1 MSGIKPE
8 EKAHTTRQ
16 HRIIV
21 FSLAL
26 IVGLLLAV
34 APASA
39 SPVSIH
45 FVGVGGASQNGVYT
59 YPYDLAINN
68 GLSTPMMCDDFFDRI
83 SVGDSW
89 QANLTQLSSGDMSLT
104 HFGNLTKYEEAAYLL
119 LQTKDTDPS
128 QWGNINWAI
137 WKIFDP
143 NADPGSGYEQGVDY
157 WLNKAETADLSKMNF
172 SNVWIVT
179 PTGDHGQEFLY
190 ATPEPGTLLL
200 LLGTGLIGFCARRRR
215 QA

>member
-1 MSGIKPE
+1 M
-8 EKAHTTRQ
+8 RQ

-21 FSLAL
+21 FTFAL
-26 IVGLLLAV
+26 IIGLLLAIV
-34 APASA
+34 PASA
-39 SPVSIH
+39 SPVSIQ
-45 FVGVGGASQNGVYT
+45 FVGLDGASQNGVYT
-59 YPYDLAINN
+59 YPYYLTMNN
-68 GLSTPMMCDDFFDRI
+68 DPSAPMMCDDFYHHI

-89 QANLTQLSSGDMSLT
+89 KANLTQLSSGNMSLT
-104 HFGNLTKYEEAAYLL
+104 RFGNLNEYEEAAYLL
-119 LQTKDTDPS
+119 LQTADVDPS

-143 NADPGSGYEQGVDY
+143 NINPRSAYEAGVDY
-157 WLNKAETADLSKMNF
+157 WLNKAETADLSKVNF
-172 SNVWIVT
+172 SGVWIVT

-200 LLGTGLIGFCARRRR
+200 LGTGLIGWCASRKR